1 MRDCGTAGLQD
12 SGTAGLRDCGTA
24 GLRDCG
30 TAGLR
35 NCRMNILMHQ
45 KGTKS
50 YIRVEMKMC
59 KLEMAYIRIWFVAYS
74 ASHGGQKSADAWHT
88 MVVTCEKAR
97 NMFDPTPLVGTVDRN
112 ISVIDGIFSYEE
124 MMAWHDL
131 TYVEGLKKKAEV
143 FQKELYV
150 VYR

>member
-1 MRDCGTAGLQD
+1 
-12 SGTAGLRDCGTA
+12 
-24 GLRDCG
+24 
-30 TAGLR
+30 
-35 NCRMNILMHQ
+35 
-45 KGTKS
+45 
-50 YIRVEMKMC
+50 
-59 KLEMAYIRIWFVAYS
+59 
-74 ASHGGQKSADAWHT
+74 
-88 MVVTCEKAR
+88 MVVTCGKAR

-112 ISVIDGIFSYEE
+112 ISVIDSIFSYEE